1 MGKITFGRSRV
12 EETTEH
18 RDARMPAHAPSRE
31 SYPEDFSNIQRV
43 VEALSRCEANC
54 SYPVWF
60 QVAAAMKWLEHMQ
73 GWDIAYDLF
82 LRWSDLAF
90 DAGERK
96 RDKKVRATWEGIDQY
111 TITVKSLFHW
121 EQHGLG
127 QNVEPVPRIP
137 KVHTT
142 TEQRRVTREPQE
154 EQRRVTREPQ
164 EEQRQV
170 TREPQEEQRPI
181 VKEVRDVL
189 ESFPLAKLP
198 GRASDI
204 PHPDWFRCMA
214 AIYHECTQGLP
225 KGPKKNAALIV
236 ARSMAYDWSSKGSK
250 FSLNQF
256 NATWN
261 SLCEETYEDEKAKIG
276 SLKYYRNYH
285 MGEDAQ

>member
-1 MGKITFGRSRV
+1 MGEITFGRSRI

-18 RDARMPAHAPSRE
+18 RDPRVPAHAPSRE

-60 QVAAAMKWLEHMQ
+60 RVAAAMKWLEHMQ
-73 GWDIAYDLF
+73 GWNIAYDLF

-121 EQHGLG
+121 ERHGLG
-127 QNVEPVPRIP
+127 HTIEPVPRIP
-137 KVHTT
+137 KVHMT
-142 TEQRRVTREPQE
+142 TEQRR
-154 EQRRVTREPQ
+154 
-164 EEQRQV
+164 V

-189 ESFPLAKLP
+189 ESFPLDKLP

-204 PHPDWFRCMA
+204 SSHDWFCCMA

-225 KGPKKNAALIV
+225 KGTKKNAALIV
-236 ARSMAYDWSSKGSK
+236 ARSMAYDWSLKGSK

-256 NATWN
+256 NSTWN
-261 SLCEETYEDEKAKIG
+261 NLCEETYEDEKAQIG